1 MIKQP
6 PVNELNS
13 FGLPVKSNVV
23 SIYTQDGILNPADAQ
38 FDFALWSQ
46 VVKRQMLAVIEKKV
60 K

>member
-6 PVNELNS
+6 PVNQLNS
-13 FGLPVKSNVV
+13 VQLPVKSNVV
-23 SIYTQDGILNPADAQ
+23 SIYTQNRILDPVDAQ
-38 FDFALWSQ
+38 FNFDLWSQ

>member
-6 PVNELNS
+6 PVNELQS
-13 FGLPVKSNVV
+13 VQLPVKSNVV
-23 SIYTQDGILNPADAQ
+23 SIYTQNRILDPVDAQ

>member
-6 PVNELNS
+6 PVNELQS
-13 FGLPVKSNVV
+13 VQLPEKSNVV
-23 SIYTQDGILNPADAQ
+23 SIYTYNRILDPVDAE
-38 FDFALWSQ
+38 FDFAFWSQ

>member
-13 FGLPVKSNVV
+13 VELPVKSNVV
-23 SIYTQDGILNPADAQ
+23 SIYTQNRIFDPVDAQ
-38 FDFALWSQ
+38 FNFDLWSQ
-46 VVKRQMLAVIEKKV
+46 VVRRQMLAVIEKKV